1 MQITVVLIITLIL
14 GVASLFLLVKG
25 STNEYDDYQ
34 SDEDQVKYL
43 NEWRKTHNKR

>member
-1 MQITVVLIITLIL
+1 MQIAVVLIIALIL

-25 STNEYDDYQ
+25 SRNGYDDLQ

-43 NEWRKTHNKR
+43 NEWRKTHSKR